1 MFSYFDAFCLNR
13 KPQLDMK
20 VYMNTY
26 EIFCKRNKH
35 FAVYRGKRVNCMA
48 CNVVL
53 NTHILLKFRD
63 LPPQKK
69 TLPRHRA
76 LL

>member
-1 MFSYFDAFCLNR
+1 
-13 KPQLDMK
+13 MK
-20 VYMNTY
+20 VYMKTY

-53 NTHILLKFRD
+53 NTHILLQFRD
-63 LPPQKK
+63 LPRKRRPYPDIGRFCN
-69 TLPRHRA
+69 LRDG
-76 LL
+76 